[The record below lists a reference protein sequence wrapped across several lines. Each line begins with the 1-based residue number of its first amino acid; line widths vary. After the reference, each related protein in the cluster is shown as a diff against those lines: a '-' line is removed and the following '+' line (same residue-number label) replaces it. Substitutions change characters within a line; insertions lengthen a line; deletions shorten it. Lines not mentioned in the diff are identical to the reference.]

1 MRSRLTILII
11 LLLMIVGAGQA
22 LSATLVVT
30 PDQIPKGA
38 YVNGGGDDADDNF
51 YWQQLTL
58 TLGEAHVLNATIDI
72 DLPIP
77 VEVGEIRPAGTLA
90 GHVSIGY
97 TTVGAGT
104 ASVTG
109 ATATTITVTTAD
121 LAFAQNDVITLNF
134 PVILDSEATEDSGY
148 YVVDF
153 SDTDTDDIDLGDGQE
168 IFFRSAGALQIADF
182 EDILAADDDSTS
194 TWGEKYPDSAA
205 NLFDTLPDFVEDGN
219 EAGSGSVGV
228 DVGPANLDLFD
239 MDDADLDEVSF
250 TLWVYTDSTLS
261 HVNEIE
267 SGALHVI
274 DFTWGG
280 NYTMNEDD
288 DGNDGDNGLISCAGL
303 PEGEYWF
310 YITSHLTG
318 DFPLFRSGKLTVLHY
333 PRVEIYGF
341 DWNGDDVF
349 DTVGDVDDENV
360 VLDTGSYFG
369 YDEALQFTTTARTTL
384 DFYVKANDFD
394 DEAQVIL
401 FYSTDSSLD
410 DDDVTA
416 PGGVV
421 TLDTATKLVDTLNEN
436 QEDAFGFIK
445 WEWDVAPV
453 GGSYIPA
460 ETYYVYAVAY
470 DTKHTDLL
478 TCLGT
483 VPGVGFDNVETVTI
497 KHSPDFKFDAWTEY
511 DTDTATVD
519 DIDLNVALH
528 DKLVISWGKSGVDG
542 DKDIDDSCLISFYI
556 VYDTDNTSPYFN
568 ADAATILA
576 AVDDLP
582 DGVHEIDTGLAED
595 PEGKSDSWYEWDIKA
610 DCTAPGATWYPLVGA
625 GNEYHLFA
633 IIDENKDNGTKRV
646 VALGDD
652 GLLGPAPGPE
662 SIKSIIFTDAGFA
675 RLYDPP
681 ADGANVTGEQTYRL
695 RFDAFNSDNPAVA
708 SKIGIFL
715 LLANNAAVQTN
726 VGGEGPL
733 QITVTELAE
742 ASDDETDGVAGA
754 AYCLTSTDGTL
765 AGGAT
770 KWLDPTD
777 TYYDL
782 TLRLP
787 TEDDMRYI
795 TDLDAALPNALD
807 LPAGTYWVYIGV
819 DDDNDNFTDG
829 TEPVYRAPGSIII
842 TDVDDTIDPP
852 QRNMAIS
859 PTNTTVAG
867 FETIEYTLRAA
878 DNFGQVDRIDAY
890 IAVEKAYWN
899 DPSSTPFT
907 AAAEYNGQLNANQVI
922 DDVDNNRWILR
933 VTVFNGSTPF
943 TIVDTGL
950 GESVV
955 TFSLTSKGSA
965 TAVGEETGVYF
976 VDEPANGWVTKFSDD
991 GEDITVSTLS
1001 SVVTVLPRGI
1011 IEGIVEL
1018 QGRNNMN
1025 TAPNASAT
1033 IVTFELRERGGYE
1046 NVSDSYFYTANE
1058 DPAHSGTAGVQ
1069 YQLDTDGKF
1078 TLTKVPTGEYDL
1090 VAKYDR
1096 YLSVLRE
1103 VNVYPGVDTLFV
1115 SFGILPGGDCV
1126 GYTDTDGYAY
1136 PDNSFETIDI
1146 TRIDAAFLATP
1157 ASSEWADGT
1166 NNWKWS
1172 DINEDDIVESD
1183 DLSMVTANVA
1193 AVAAGTLL
1201 NGAQPRYKIAI
1212 QPELSNLD
1220 AIVEFMNVPGEL
1232 KAGETYTIQVIGRN
1246 TTNVRAYFINLNYA
1260 TDALTFA
1267 GIAKGDFLETDTYSF
1282 PVIGNETV
1290 GLANA
1295 VYGDR
1300 VFSGDG
1306 LLAEVRFTAL
1316 RDGMFTPDMLG
1327 FERISIVNSDFM
1339 RESIVMNEP
1348 ASISEN
1354 DAPVSFGL
1362 DQNFPNPFNPTT
1374 TISFSVPDNGNM
1386 TLKVYD
1392 ILGRHVRTLV
1402 DGTYSAGNYNIVWD
1416 ATDMNGDMVSVGVYF
1431 YTIQSGNHRATKRM
1445 LLLK

>member
-1 MRSRLTILII
+1 MRSRLIIILT

-58 TLGEAHVLNATIDI
+58 TLGQVHAPGVTIEI
-72 DLPIP
+72 DLPTP
-77 VEVGEIRPAGTLA
+77 VEVGKILAAGTLKD
-90 GHVSIGY
+90 HVSIGY
-97 TTVGAGT
+97 NSATTGT
-104 ASVTG
+104 ASVT
-109 ATATTITVTTAD
+109 ATIATKITVT
-121 LAFAQNDVITLNF
+121 LLLVWAQNDVITLNF
-134 PVILDSEATEDSGY
+134 PVILDSEATETSGY
-148 YVVDF
+148 YAVNF
-153 SDTDTDDIDLGDGQE
+153 SGTDPDDIAVGAGQL
-168 IFFRSAGALQIADF
+168 IGFRSAGALQVKNF
-182 EDILAADDDSTS
+182 EDILKGDDDESS
-194 TWGEKYPDSAA
+194 TWGEKYPLTAA
-205 NLFDTLPDFVEDGN
+205 NLFQALPDLVEDGN
-219 EAGSGSVGV
+219 EASVIGA
-228 DVGPANLDLFD
+228 DITTLGLFAMENND
-239 MDDADLDEVSF
+239 SDEVTY
-250 TLWVYTDSTLS
+250 TLWAYSDSLLS
-261 HVNEIE
+261 HVNELE
-267 SGALHVI
+267 SGAIHAI
-274 DFTWGG
+274 DFTHGG

-288 DGNDGDNGLISCAGL
+288 DGNDADNGLIALASL
-303 PEGEYWF
+303 KEGDYWF

-318 DFPLFRSGKLTVLHY
+318 DFPLFRSGKFTVYHY
-333 PRVEIYGF
+333 PMVEVFGF
-341 DWNGDDVF
+341 DWDGDFVF
-349 DTVGDVDDENV
+349 DTVGNVDDENV
-360 VLDTGSYFG
+360 VLDTGAYFG
-369 YDEALQFTTTARTTL
+369 YDPALQFTTTARTTL
-384 DFYVKANDFD
+384 DFYIKANDFD
-394 DEAQVIL
+394 DEAQVVL

-410 DDDVTA
+410 DDDVTT

-436 QEDAFGFIK
+436 QEDDNGFIK

-453 GGSYIPA
+453 GSSYIPA
-460 ETYYVYAVAY
+460 ETYYLYAVAY

-483 VPGVGFDNVETVTI
+483 VPGDVETVTI
-497 KHSPDFKFDAWTEY
+497 KHSPDFEFDAWTEY
-511 DTDTATVD
+511 DTDLAGPIT
-519 DIDLNVALH
+519 DIELNIASH
-528 DKLVISWGKSGVDG
+528 DKLVISWGKTGIDG

-556 VYDTDNTSPYFN
+556 VHDTDDLSPYHN
-568 ADAATILA
+568 ADAATIIG
-576 AVDDLP
+576 AVDNLP
-582 DGVHEIDTGLAED
+582 SGVHEIVTGLGED
-595 PEGKSDSWYEWDIKA
+595 DDSKSGSWYEWDLKA
-610 DCTAPGATWYPLVGA
+610 DFAATGWYPLTLGA
-625 GNEYHLFA
+625 GVDEYHLYA
-633 IIDENKDNGTKRV
+633 IIDEDKGVAGTKRV

-652 GLLGPAPGPE
+652 GLLGPAVDE
-662 SIKSIIFTDAGFA
+662 SIDSIIFTDAGFA

-695 RFDAFNSDNPAVA
+695 RLDAFNADNPAVV

-715 LLANNAAVQTN
+715 LKANNAAVQAI

-733 QITVTELAE
+733 QLTIDDLEDAC
-742 ASDDETDGVAGA
+742 DDEAAPPTGIAGA
-754 AYCLTSTDGTL
+754 AYCLTSTNGTL

-787 TEDDMRYI
+787 TEDDMRYT
-795 TDLDAALPNALD
+795 TDMDLVAANVLD

-819 DDDNDNFTDG
+819 DDDNDNFTDKD
-829 TEPVYRAPGSIII
+829 EPLYRAPGSIII

-859 PTNTTVAG
+859 PTNA
-867 FETIEYTLRAA
+867 TIELGETVEYTIKAA
-878 DNFGQVDRIDAY
+878 DNFAPVDRIDAY
-890 IAVEKAYWN
+890 IAVEKVYWN

-907 AAAEYNGQLNANQVI
+907 AAAEYAGQLIANQVI
-922 DDVDNNRWILR
+922 DDDANGRWILR

-943 TIVDTGL
+943 TIDDTGM

-955 TFSLTSKGSA
+955 TFSLTSKGTA
-965 TAVGEETGVYF
+965 TAVGEETSVYF
-976 VDEPANGWVTKFSDD
+976 VNEPLNGWVTKFSND
-991 GEDITVSTLS
+991 GANMTVNTLS
-1001 SVVTVLPRGI
+1001 SAVTVQPRAI

-1018 QGRNNMN
+1018 QGRNDMN

-1058 DPAHSGTAGVQ
+1058 DPAYSGISGVQ

-1078 TLTKVPTGEYDL
+1078 TLTKVPTGEFDL
-1090 VAKYDR
+1090 VVKYDR

-1115 SFGILPGGDCV
+1115 SFGTLPGGDCV

-1136 PDNSFETIDI
+1136 PDNSLETVDI
-1146 TRIDAAFLATP
+1146 TRLDAAFLATP
-1157 ASSEWADGT
+1157 ASSEWEDGT
-1166 NNWKWS
+1166 NNWKWA

-1193 AVAAGTLL
+1193 AVAAGTLP
-1201 NGAQPRYKIAI
+1201 NGAQPRYKIAV

-1220 AIVEFMNVPGEL
+1220 AIVEFMNVPDEL
-1232 KAGETYTIQVIGRN
+1232 KAGETYSIQVIGRN
-1246 TTNVRAYFINLNYA
+1246 TTNVRAYFVNLKYD

-1282 PVIGNETV
+1282 PVIGDETV

-1295 VYGDR
+1295 VYGDK

-1306 LLAEVRFTAL
+1306 VLAEVRFTAL
-1316 RDGMFTPDMLG
+1316 RDGMFAPDMLG

-1339 RESIVMNEP
+1339 RESILVGEP
-1348 ASISEN
+1348 TSISGN
-1354 DAPVSFGL
+1354 DAPVAFEL
-1362 DQNFPNPFNPTT
+1362 NQNFPNPFNPTT

-1402 DGTYSAGNYNIVWD
+1402 DGAYSAGNYNIVWD

-1431 YTIQSGNHRATKRM
+1431 YTIQSGNHRVTKRM
-1445 LLLK
+1445 LFLK